1 MSYQFKTTTTM
12 KNIKEIPVA
21 YCSSDYVD
29 ISTIKLEITEKLK
42 QTIDKAFEV
51 LNNSDFRYVS
61 IENYVNGELFDE
73 DGEKVSN
80 TEFNQF
86 CEEVRVWYDGTITYK
101 TIDKHDSSFSVE
113 SESFT
118 L

>member
-1 MSYQFKTTTTM
+1 MT
-12 KNIKEIPVA
+12 NIKEIPVA

-29 ISTIKLEITEKLK
+29 ISTVKLEITEKLK
-42 QTIDKAFEV
+42 QTIDKAFET
-51 LNNSDFRYVS
+51 LNNNDFQYIS
-61 IENYVNGELFDE
+61 IENYVNGELFALN
-73 DGEKVSN
+73 GEKVFDM
-80 TEFNQF
+80 EFRQF

-101 TIDKHDSSFSVE
+101 TIDKHDSSLIVE